1 MPLLYYACSCGKNKS
16 KFYRL
21 AKDAPAGFICECGKE
36 YKKQLS
42 APSSKSVITIDN
54 GVQAKSVEVNLDTI
68 KSNEENSTKDF
79 REKP

>member
-1 MPLLYYACSCGKNKS
+1 MPLLSYLCSCGLRIS
-16 KFYRL
+16 KFYRS
-21 AKDAPAGFICECGKE
+21 AKDAPVGLTCACGGE

-54 GVQAKSVEVNLDTI
+54 GFQAKSVEVNLETI

-79 REKP
+79 REK

>member
-1 MPLLYYACSCGKNKS
+1 MPLLYYLCCCGKHVS
-16 KFYRL
+16 KFYRQ
-21 AKDAPAGFICECGKE
+21 AASAPGGFACECGKE

-79 REKP
+79 REK